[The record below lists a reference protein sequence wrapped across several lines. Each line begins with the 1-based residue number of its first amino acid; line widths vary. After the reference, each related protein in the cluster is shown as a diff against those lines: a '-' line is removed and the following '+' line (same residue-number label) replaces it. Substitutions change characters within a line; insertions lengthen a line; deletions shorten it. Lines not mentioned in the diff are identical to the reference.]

1 MPIPVERNRL
11 AQKCARPSPDLRY
24 PFDEDRKCSSC
35 GIAPPVGRRF
45 EHSPSGRSLS
55 NSLARA
61 HITGI
66 IDTALA
72 VKSNIFNAAVYLVG
86 VHERSLLATRG
97 GSQPRH
103 VLPSEDPI
111 RLMFVLVYPQ
121 VECHDRQKHAGDR
134 YRQFLN
140 RVNPM
145 FCAHD
150 EWTLLWKTPQTELSD
165 ERKN

>member
-1 MPIPVERNRL
+1 MSSYTLLVEVNT
-11 AQKCARPSPDLRY
+11 
-24 PFDEDRKCSSC
+24 
-35 GIAPPVGRRF
+35 
-45 EHSPSGRSLS
+45 SG
-55 NSLARA
+55 
-61 HITGI
+61 
-66 IDTALA
+66 
-72 VKSNIFNAAVYLVG
+72 
-86 VHERSLLATRG
+86 SLLATRG

-121 VECHDRQKHAGDR
+121 VECHDRQKHADDR

-145 FCAHD
+145 FCGLQRMD
-150 EWTLLWKTPQTELSD
+150 FDVEKTQTDLCD

>member
-86 VHERSLLATRG
+86 EHERSLLATRG

-103 VLPSEDPI
+103 GATLRRSHSSNVRFWSTRKLSATI
-111 RLMFVLVYPQ
+111 GRNMQ
-121 VECHDRQKHAGDR
+121 VIVT
-134 YRQFLN
+134 
-140 RVNPM
+140 VN
-145 FCAHD
+145 F
-150 EWTLLWKTPQTELSD
+150 
-165 ERKN
+165 